1 MEHCYIALKTC
12 HNINSPG
19 TPSNTLSAV
28 AKMLAD
34 AIESVERH
42 YALLTKEL
50 RDRVLDLI
58 DKAKIWRK
66 LTAQKLHSQS

>member
-1 MEHCYIALKTC
+1 MVR
-12 HNINSPG
+12 
-19 TPSNTLSAV
+19 PSNTLSAV

-58 DKAKIWRK
+58 DNGEDLEKTFRAKI
-66 LTAQKLHSQS
+66 AQPEPRERIIH